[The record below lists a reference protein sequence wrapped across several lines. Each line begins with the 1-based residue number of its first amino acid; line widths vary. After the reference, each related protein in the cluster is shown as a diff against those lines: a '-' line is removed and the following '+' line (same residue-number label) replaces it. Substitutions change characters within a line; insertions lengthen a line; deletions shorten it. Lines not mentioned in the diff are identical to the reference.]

1 MAGGLNCRASSL
13 QLHAQPY
20 TPAHH
25 FTRGRSDPAFRTKP
39 APPAARADPPCVVAL
54 KPHHGTWARADSP
67 AVPPRPHHHVKN
79 GGVRSVP
86 LTTLRKPSSS
96 RTPAIGRWGTRLIDA
111 WAAT

>member
-20 TPAHH
+20 MPAHH

-39 APPAARADPPCVVAL
+39 APPA
-54 KPHHGTWARADSP
+54 ARADSP

-96 RTPAIGRWGTRLIDA
+96 WTPVIGRWGTRLIDA